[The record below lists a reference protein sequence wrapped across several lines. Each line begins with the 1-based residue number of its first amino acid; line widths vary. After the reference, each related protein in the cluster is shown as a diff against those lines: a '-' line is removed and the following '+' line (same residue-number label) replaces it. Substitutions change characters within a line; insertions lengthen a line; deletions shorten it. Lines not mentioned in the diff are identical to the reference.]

1 MKNNLSNE
9 EYWAKREAYKLKKGL
24 KDLKK
29 IEKELVKEYKKT
41 MDNIGKEISNL
52 FYKYAKDN
60 NLSYSDAKKYLN
72 SSEFREFKRDLKSYM
87 KLIEETGNEELLLE
101 LNTLSMKSRISRL
114 EETFYQ
120 CGKYINEVYESTNK
134 RLQIAYSST
143 IKDNYYQTIYD
154 THKAIG
160 VGVSFSYIDNDMIKE
175 ILAFPWSGRHYSQR
189 LWSNRTKLK
198 NAMVEEL
205 TQMLIQGK
213 GVNAMVEE
221 LTQMLI
227 QGKGVKETSKAL
239 SKRLDA
245 DLKHCIRLIHTEHSY
260 FMSES
265 TAKAYEEMNVDKY
278 QFLAT
283 LDNRTSEIC
292 QKLDGKVFDLKD
304 RVVGINASPCH
315 PSCRSCE
322 IPYIDNDYSTRF
334 ARDSKGKRI
343 EVSSS
348 MTYEEWAK
356 INCVI

>member
-1 MKNNLSNE
+1 MPNNLPNE
-9 EYWAKREAYKLKKGL
+9 EYWTKREAYKLKKGL

-29 IEKELVKEYKKT
+29 IEKELVDEYKKA
-41 MDNIGKEISNL
+41 MNEIGKEISNL

-87 KLIEETGNEELLLE
+87 KLIESTGDEELLLE
-101 LNTLSMKSRISRL
+101 LNTLAMKSRITRL
-114 EETFYQ
+114 EEMFYQ

-134 RLQIAYSST
+134 KLQMAYSST

-154 THKAIG
+154 IHKAIG

-198 NAMVEEL
+198 NAM
-205 TQMLIQGK
+205 I
-213 GVNAMVEE
+213 EE

-245 DLKHCIRLIHTEHSY
+245 DLKNCIRLIHTEHSY
-260 FMSES
+260 FMEIASQ
-265 TAKAYEEMNVDKY
+265 KAYDELDIDKY
-278 QFLAT
+278 KILAT
-283 LDNRTSEIC
+283 LDKRTSKIC
-292 QKLDGKVFDLKD
+292 QDLDGEVFNVKD
-304 RVVGINASPCH
+304 AIVGVNMPPFH
-315 PSCRSCE
+315 
-322 IPYIDNDYSTRF
+322 
-334 ARDSKGKRI
+334 
-343 EVSSS
+343 
-348 MTYEEWAK
+348 
-356 INCVI
+356 

>member
-1 MKNNLSNE
+1 MKNSLTSK
-9 EYWAKREAYKLKKGL
+9 EYWEKREAYKLKKGL

-29 IEKELVKEYKKT
+29 IEKELVKEYKKA
-41 MDNIGKEISNL
+41 MNEIGKEISNL

-72 SSEFREFKRDLKSYM
+72 SKEFKEFKHDLKSYI

-101 LNTLSMKSRISRL
+101 LNTLAMKSRISRL
-114 EETFYQ
+114 EEMFYQ

-154 THKAIG
+154 IHKAIG
-160 VGVSFSYIDNDMIKE
+160 VGASFSYIDNDMIKE

-213 GVNAMVEE
+213 GV
-221 LTQMLI
+221 
-227 QGKGVKETSKAL
+227 KETSRAL

-245 DLKHCIRLIHTEHSY
+245 DLKNCIRLIHTEHSY
-260 FMSES
+260 FME
-265 TAKAYEEMNVDKY
+265 TASQKAYDELDIDKY
-278 QFLAT
+278 KILAT
-283 LDNRTSEIC
+283 LDKRTSEIC
-292 QKLDGKVFDLKD
+292 QKLDGEVFNVKD
-304 RVVGINASPCH
+304 A
-315 PSCRSCE
+315 
-322 IPYIDNDYSTRF
+322 
-334 ARDSKGKRI
+334 
-343 EVSSS
+343 
-348 MTYEEWAK
+348 
-356 INCVI
+356 VIGVNMPPFH

>member
-1 MKNNLSNE
+1 MSNNLPNE
-9 EYWAKREAYKLKKGL
+9 EYWQKREAYKLKKGL

-29 IEKELVKEYKKT
+29 IEKELVKAYKEA

-52 FYKYAKDN
+52 FYKYADDN
-60 NLSYSDAKKYLN
+60 NLSYKDAQKLLN
-72 SSEFREFKRDLKSYM
+72 SNEYKEFKHDLKTYM
-87 KLIEETGNEELLLE
+87 KLIEEYADEELLLE
-101 LNTLSMKSRISRL
+101 LNTLAMKSRISRL
-114 EETFYQ
+114 EEMFYQ
-120 CGKYINEVYESTNK
+120 CGKYINEVYENTNK

-154 THKAIG
+154 IHKAIG
-160 VGVSFSYIDNDMIKE
+160 VGASFSYIDNDMIKE

-213 GVNAMVEE
+213 GV
-221 LTQMLI
+221 
-227 QGKGVKETSKAL
+227 KETSKAL

-245 DLKHCIRLIHTEHSY
+245 DLKNCIRLIHTEHSY
-260 FMSES
+260 FMGEA

-304 RVVGINASPCH
+304 RVVGVNASPMH
-315 PSCRSCE
+315 PRCRSCE

-343 EVSSS
+343 EVPSSI
-348 MTYEEWAK
+348 TYKEWKEIYK
-356 INCVI
+356 ID

>member
-1 MKNNLSNE
+1 MPNNLPNE

-29 IEKELVKEYKKT
+29 IEKELVNEYKKA
-41 MDNIGKEISNL
+41 MNEIGKEISNL

-72 SSEFREFKRDLKSYM
+72 SSEFKEFKRDLKSYM

-114 EETFYQ
+114 EEMFYQ

-154 THKAIG
+154 IHKAIG
-160 VGVSFSYIDNDMIKE
+160 VGVSFSYIDDDMIKE

-213 GVNAMVEE
+213 GV
-221 LTQMLI
+221 
-227 QGKGVKETSKAL
+227 KETSKAL

-245 DLKHCIRLIHTEHSY
+245 DLKNCIRLIHTEHSY
-260 FMSES
+260 FMEISS
-265 TAKAYEEMNVDKY
+265 QKAYVECDIDKY
-278 QFLAT
+278 KILAT
-283 LDNRTSEIC
+283 LDKRTSKIC
-292 QKLDGKVFDLKD
+292 QDLDGEVFNVKD
-304 RVVGINASPCH
+304 AVVGVNMPPFH
-315 PSCRSCE
+315 
-322 IPYIDNDYSTRF
+322 
-334 ARDSKGKRI
+334 
-343 EVSSS
+343 
-348 MTYEEWAK
+348 
-356 INCVI
+356 

>member
-1 MKNNLSNE
+1 MPNNLPNE
-9 EYWAKREAYKLKKGL
+9 EYWPKREAYKLKKGL

-29 IEKELVKEYKKT
+29 IEKELVKEYKKA
-41 MDNIGKEISNL
+41 MEQIGKEISNL
-52 FYKYAKDN
+52 FYKYADDN
-60 NLSYSDAKKYLN
+60 NLSYSDARKYLN
-72 SSEFREFKRDLKSYM
+72 SSEFKEFKRDLKSYM
-87 KLIEETGNEELLLE
+87 KLIEETGDEELLLE
-101 LNTLSMKSRISRL
+101 LNTLAMKSRISRL
-114 EETFYQ
+114 EEMFYQ

-134 RLQIAYSST
+134 RLQIAYSNT

-154 THKAIG
+154 IHKSIG

-198 NAMVEEL
+198 NA
-205 TQMLIQGK
+205 I
-213 GVNAMVEE
+213 VEE

-245 DLKHCIRLIHTEHSY
+245 DLKNCIRLIQTEHSY
-260 FMSES
+260 FMGEA
-265 TAKAYEEMNVDKY
+265 TAKAYEELEVEKY

-283 LDNRTSEIC
+283 LDSRTSEIC

-304 RVVGINASPCH
+304 RVVGVNASPMH
-315 PSCRSCE
+315 PRCRSCE
-322 IPYIDNDYSTRF
+322 IPYIENDYSTRF

-343 EVSSS
+343 EVPSS
-348 MTYEEWAK
+348 MTYKEWKEIYK
-356 INCVI
+356 ID

>member
-9 EYWAKREAYKLKKGL
+9 EYWTKREAYKLKKGL

-29 IEKELVKEYKKT
+29 IEKELVNEYKKA
-41 MDNIGKEISNL
+41 MNELGKEISNL

-87 KLIEETGNEELLLE
+87 KLIEETGDDELLLE

-114 EETFYQ
+114 EEMFYQ
-120 CGKYINEVYESTNK
+120 CGKYINKVYENTNK

-154 THKAIG
+154 IHKAIG
-160 VGVSFSYIDNDMIKE
+160 VGASFSYIDNDMIKE

-213 GVNAMVEE
+213 GV
-221 LTQMLI
+221 
-227 QGKGVKETSKAL
+227 KETSKAL

-245 DLKHCIRLIHTEHSY
+245 DLKNCIRLIHTEHSY
-260 FMSES
+260 FMEQASQN
-265 TAKAYEEMNVDKY
+265 AYDELDIDKY
-278 QFLAT
+278 KILAT
-283 LDNRTSEIC
+283 LDKRTSKIC
-292 QKLDGKVFDLKD
+292 QDLDGEVFNVKD
-304 RVVGINASPCH
+304 AIVGVNMPPFH
-315 PSCRSCE
+315 
-322 IPYIDNDYSTRF
+322 
-334 ARDSKGKRI
+334 
-343 EVSSS
+343 
-348 MTYEEWAK
+348 
-356 INCVI
+356 

>member
-29 IEKELVKEYKKT
+29 IEKELVDEYKKA
-41 MDNIGKEISNL
+41 MNEIGKEISNL

-87 KLIEETGNEELLLE
+87 KLIEETGDEELLLE
-101 LNTLSMKSRISRL
+101 LNTLAMKSRISRL
-114 EETFYQ
+114 EEMFYQ

-134 RLQIAYSST
+134 KLQIAYSST

-154 THKAIG
+154 IHKAIG
-160 VGVSFSYIDNDMIKE
+160 VGASFSYIDNDMIKE
-175 ILAFPWSGRHYSQR
+175 ILAFPWSGRHYSNR

-198 NAMVEEL
+198 
-205 TQMLIQGK
+205 
-213 GVNAMVEE
+213 NAMVEE

-245 DLKHCIRLIHTEHSY
+245 DLKNCIRLIHTEHSY
-260 FMSES
+260 FMEIASQ
-265 TAKAYEEMNVDKY
+265 KAYDELDIDKY
-278 QFLAT
+278 KILAT
-283 LDNRTSEIC
+283 LDKRTSKIC
-292 QKLDGKVFDLKD
+292 QDLDGEVFNVKD
-304 RVVGINASPCH
+304 A
-315 PSCRSCE
+315 
-322 IPYIDNDYSTRF
+322 
-334 ARDSKGKRI
+334 
-343 EVSSS
+343 
-348 MTYEEWAK
+348 
-356 INCVI
+356 VIGVNMPPFH

>member
-1 MKNNLSNE
+1 MSNNLPNE
-9 EYWAKREAYKLKKGL
+9 EYWQKREAYKLKKGL

-29 IEKELVKEYKKT
+29 IEKELVKEYKKA

-52 FYKYAKDN
+52 FYKYADDN
-60 NLSYSDAKKYLN
+60 NLNYKDAQKLLN
-72 SSEFREFKRDLKSYM
+72 GKEYKEFKHDLKTYM
-87 KLIEETGNEELLLE
+87 KLIEEYADEELLLE

-114 EETFYQ
+114 EEMFYQ

-154 THKAIG
+154 IHKAIG
-160 VGVSFSYIDNDMIKE
+160 VGASFSYIDNDMIKE

-198 NAMVEEL
+198 NAM
-205 TQMLIQGK
+205 I
-213 GVNAMVEE
+213 EE

-245 DLKHCIRLIHTEHSY
+245 DLKNCIRLIHTEHSY
-260 FMSES
+260 FMGEA
-265 TAKAYEEMNVDKY
+265 TAKAYDELGVDKY

-292 QKLDGKVFDLKD
+292 QNLDGKVFDLKD
-304 RVVGINASPCH
+304 RVVGVNASPMH
-315 PSCRSCE
+315 PRCRSCE

-334 ARDSKGKRI
+334 ARDSNGKRI
-343 EVSSS
+343 EVPSS
-348 MTYEEWAK
+348 MTYREWAK
-356 INCVI
+356 IYKID

>member
-1 MKNNLSNE
+1 MKNNLSSK
-9 EYWAKREAYKLKKGL
+9 EYWEKREAYKLKKSL

-29 IEKELVKEYKKT
+29 IEKELVNEYKKA
-41 MDNIGKEISNL
+41 MNEIGKEISNL

-87 KLIEETGNEELLLE
+87 KLIKETENEELLLE

-114 EETFYQ
+114 EEMFYQ
-120 CGKYINEVYESTNK
+120 CNKYINEVYESTNK

-154 THKAIG
+154 IHKAIG
-160 VGVSFSYIDNDMIKE
+160 VGASFSYIDNDMIKE
-175 ILAFPWSGRHYSQR
+175 ILAFPWSGRHYSNR

-198 NAMVEEL
+198 
-205 TQMLIQGK
+205 
-213 GVNAMVEE
+213 NAMVEE

-245 DLKHCIRLIHTEHSY
+245 DLKNCIRLIHTEHSY

-265 TAKAYEEMNVDKY
+265 TH
-278 QFLAT
+278 
-283 LDNRTSEIC
+283 S
-292 QKLDGKVFDLKD
+292 
-304 RVVGINASPCH
+304 
-315 PSCRSCE
+315 
-322 IPYIDNDYSTRF
+322 
-334 ARDSKGKRI
+334 
-343 EVSSS
+343 
-348 MTYEEWAK
+348 
-356 INCVI
+356 

>member
-1 MKNNLSNE
+1 MSKLSSE
-9 EYWAKREAYKLKKGL
+9 EYFAKREAYKLKKGL

-29 IEKELVKEYKKT
+29 VEKELVKAYKKA
-41 MDNIGKEISNL
+41 MDDIGKEISNF

-60 NLSYSDAKKYLN
+60 NLSYKDAQKFLN
-72 SSEFREFKRDLKSYM
+72 GKEYKEFKYDLKTYI
-87 KLIEETGNEELLLE
+87 KLIEEIGDEELLLE
-101 LNTLSMKSRISRL
+101 LNTLAMKSRISRL
-114 EETFYQ
+114 EEMFYQ

-154 THKAIG
+154 IHKAIG
-160 VGVSFSYIDNDMIKE
+160 VGASFSYIDNDMIKE
-175 ILAFPWSGRHYSQR
+175 ILAFPWSGRHYSSR

-198 NAMVEEL
+198 NV
-205 TQMLIQGK
+205 
-213 GVNAMVEE
+213 MVEE

-245 DLKHCIRLIHTEHSY
+245 DLKNCIRLIHTEHSF
-260 FMSES
+260 FMGES
-265 TAKAYEEMNVDKY
+265 TAKAYKEMNVDKY

-292 QKLDGKVFDLKD
+292 QKLDGKIFDLKD
-304 RVVGINASPCH
+304 RVVGVNASPMH
-315 PSCRSCE
+315 VSCRSCE
-322 IPYIDNDYSTRF
+322 IPYIDNNYSTRF

-343 EVSSS
+343 EIDASV
-348 MTYEEWAK
+348 TYKEWAK
-356 INCVI
+356 IYKVD

>member
-9 EYWAKREAYKLKKGL
+9 EYWVKREAYKLKKGL

-29 IEKELVKEYKKT
+29 IEKELVDEYKKA
-41 MDNIGKEISNL
+41 MNEIGKEISNL

-87 KLIEETGNEELLLE
+87 KLIEETGDEELLLE
-101 LNTLSMKSRISRL
+101 LNTLAMKSRISRL
-114 EETFYQ
+114 EEMFYQ

-154 THKAIG
+154 IHKAIG
-160 VGVSFSYIDNDMIKE
+160 VGVSFSYIDNDTIKE
-175 ILAFPWSGRHYSQR
+175 ILAFPWRGRHYSQR

-213 GVNAMVEE
+213 GV
-221 LTQMLI
+221 
-227 QGKGVKETSKAL
+227 KETSKAL

-245 DLKHCIRLIHTEHSY
+245 DLKNCIRLIHTEHSY
-260 FMSES
+260 FMEQASQ
-265 TAKAYEEMNVDKY
+265 KAYDELDIDKY
-278 QFLAT
+278 KILAT
-283 LDNRTSEIC
+283 LDKRTSEIC
-292 QKLDGKVFDLKD
+292 QKLDGEVFNVKD
-304 RVVGINASPCH
+304 A
-315 PSCRSCE
+315 
-322 IPYIDNDYSTRF
+322 
-334 ARDSKGKRI
+334 
-343 EVSSS
+343 
-348 MTYEEWAK
+348 
-356 INCVI
+356 VIGVNMPPFH

>member
-9 EYWAKREAYKLKKGL
+9 EYWSKREAYKLKKGL

-29 IEKELVKEYKKT
+29 IEKELVDEYKKA
-41 MDNIGKEISNL
+41 MNEIGKEISNL

-72 SSEFREFKRDLKSYM
+72 SSEFREFKRDLKTYM
-87 KLIEETGNEELLLE
+87 KLIEETGDEELLLE
-101 LNTLSMKSRISRL
+101 LNTLAMKSRISRL
-114 EETFYQ
+114 EEMFYQ

-154 THKAIG
+154 IHKAIG
-160 VGVSFSYIDNDMIKE
+160 VGASFSYIDNDMIKE

-213 GVNAMVEE
+213 GV
-221 LTQMLI
+221 
-227 QGKGVKETSKAL
+227 KETSRAL

-245 DLKHCIRLIHTEHSY
+245 DLKNCIRLIHTEHSY
-260 FMSES
+260 FMEQASQ
-265 TAKAYEEMNVDKY
+265 KAYDELDIDKY
-278 QFLAT
+278 KILAT
-283 LDNRTSEIC
+283 LDKRTSKIC
-292 QKLDGKVFDLKD
+292 QDLDGEVFNVKD
-304 RVVGINASPCH
+304 AIVGVNMPPFH
-315 PSCRSCE
+315 
-322 IPYIDNDYSTRF
+322 
-334 ARDSKGKRI
+334 
-343 EVSSS
+343 
-348 MTYEEWAK
+348 
-356 INCVI
+356 